1 MKKLIKTSLAVAAI
15 ALLASCGGGG
25 SSLFGANPSL
35 SGVAAVG
42 APMSGATMTLVDA
55 AGRTYTTTAGADG
68 SYSFSDL
75 SGAVAPFQLQATA
88 TMGETDVTHFALVPS
103 NSVDAVANVTPLTTA
118 ITALISPSDI
128 PVPLSASQLAAIS
141 SSDISGATSKVNTVI
156 APLVA
161 GLNLPSS
168 FDPLQ
173 TNFTA
178 NGTGADLLLDHLAV
192 TIRPEGVTI
201 ANKMAVVAST
211 ADSTSTAGS
220 QIVKNSSAVPTAL
233 TETAVT
239 NTNGFDELAAKFTEC
254 FTVARAERLV
264 ATSSSAATLH
274 VKCQGLASD
283 SYLHNGVPFMNRWA
297 KGFRATSLVNTVF
310 ARPVVRLRISEAIWA
325 GTTLVT
331 PERIAV
337 NFNFKDVNGAGYT
350 TPEIIERQIDG
361 SWLLVGNQR
370 EFNGYVESQLTYYN
384 DLANLPYNNVNS
396 SRVDAGFRILF
407 DPRTYIGSNGSVT
420 YGALDLMESGGFNTS
435 SWGVIDA
442 AKPAGAKMVGCVVV
456 RGPGEMVGA
465 KWAGF
470 HPNGILLKRPN
481 GSTVQDYMGIDRVVT
496 NGWRAAINATP
507 AQADGSAAAPSYT
520 PTGGTLLSNIC
531 DNSRTDSS
539 SSTYVTD
546 LQALGARANLFTGAA
561 NDATIAGRDPAWN
574 TSARYARLSPSA
586 TLAATLD
593 ANPKLTLEVFD
604 TDGKLRFVL
613 NTRYLGEMPPA
624 SMAKTYVDNNMVSVI
639 STESLKRYLD
649 FAAGASTTST
659 TVTGSVDLNWNT
671 PTGAFGADRIGLY
684 SEIYRSIPGNG
695 IRGPLSTRGSDASS
709 TSSLWTSDADLAAY
723 LDAIAGT
730 GFFWWNG
737 SYAKLSNGADTGSS
751 CAGTTSL
758 VSTSGVNVGRSMTSI
773 GSSNAYAGYLFGT
786 TALNAACI
794 APGTTAYVHREV
806 FTTTY
811 TDTNTRLY
819 VFTANKALRN

>member
-1 MKKLIKTSLAVAAI
+1 MKKIINSVLAVASL
-15 ALLASCGGGG
+15 ALLASCGGSGFG
-25 SSLFGANPSL
+25 DLGANPSL

-42 APMSGATMTLVDA
+42 APMAGATVTLVDA
-55 AGRTYTTTAGADG
+55 AGHTYTTTAGADG

-75 SGAVAPFQLQATA
+75 SGVVAPFQLQATA
-88 TMGETDVTHFALVPS
+88 TMGEADVTHFALVPS
-103 NSVDAVANVTPLTTA
+103 NSANAVANVTPLTTA
-118 ITALISPSDI
+118 VTALISPTDI

-161 GLNLPSS
+161 GLNLPTN

-173 TNFTA
+173 STFTA
-178 NGTGADLLLDHLAV
+178 NGTGADLLLDHLGV

-201 ANKMAVVAST
+201 SNKMAVVANS
-211 ADSTSTAGS
+211 AASTSIAGS

-239 NTNGFDELAAKFTEC
+239 NTTGFDELAAKFTEC
-254 FTVARAERLV
+254 FTVTPADRLV

-274 VKCQGLASD
+274 VKCQGIASSD
-283 SYLHNGVPFMNRWA
+283 YLHNGTPFMNRWA
-297 KGFRATSLVNTVF
+297 SGLRSSTLVNTVF

-325 GTTLVT
+325 GATLVT

-350 TPEIIERQIDG
+350 RPEIIERQTDG

-370 EFNGYVESQLTYYN
+370 QFNGYVESQLTYYN
-384 DLANLPYNNVNS
+384 DLTNLPYNNVNS
-396 SRVDAGFRILF
+396 SRVDAGFRIMF
-407 DPRTYIGSNGSVT
+407 DPRAYIGSDGSVT
-420 YGALDLMESGGFNTS
+420 YGALDLTQTGGFKTS
-435 SWGVIDA
+435 SWATIDA
-442 AKPAGAKMVGCVVV
+442 AKPDGAKMVGCIVV

-470 HPNGILLKRPN
+470 HPNGIVLKRPN
-481 GSTVQDYMGIDRVVT
+481 GSTVQDYMGIDQIVT
-496 NGWRAAINATP
+496 NGWRSAINSTT
-507 AQADGSAAAPSYT
+507 AQADGSSAAPSYT
-520 PTGGTLLSNIC
+520 PTGGTLQSNIC
-531 DNSRTDSS
+531 GNSRTDTS

-546 LQALGARANLFTGAA
+546 LQALGARTNLFTGTA

-574 TSARYARLSPSA
+574 TGARYARQSPSA

-593 ANPKLTLEVFD
+593 ANPMLTLEVFD

-613 NTRYLGEMPPA
+613 YTRYLGEMPPA
-624 SMAKTYVDNNMVSVI
+624 SMAKTYVDNSMVSVI

-649 FAAGASTTST
+649 YAAGASTTST
-659 TVTGSVDLNWNT
+659 TVTGSVDVNWTT
-671 PTGAFGADRIGLY
+671 PVGAFGADRIGLY
-684 SEIYRSIPGNG
+684 SEIYRSIPGDG
-695 IRGPLSTRGSDASS
+695 IRGPLSTRGSNASF

-730 GFFWWNG
+730 GFYWWSG
-737 SYAKLSNGADTGSS
+737 GYAKLSNGADTSSS

-773 GSSNAYAGYLFGT
+773 GSSNSYAGYLFGT

-794 APGTTAYVHREV
+794 APGTTAYVHREL

-819 VFTANKALRN
+819 VFTAKKALRN

>member
-1 MKKLIKTSLAVAAI
+1 MKKLINTSLAVATV
-15 ALLASCGGGG
+15 ALLAACGGGVT
-25 SSLFGANPSL
+25 SLFDANPSL

-42 APMSGATMTLVDA
+42 APMAGATVTLVDA
-55 AGRTYTTTAGADG
+55 AGNTYTTTAGADG
-68 SYSFSDL
+68 SYSFNDL

-88 TMGETDVTHFALVPS
+88 TMGEADVTHFALVPS
-103 NSVDAVANVTPLTTA
+103 NSANAVANVTPLTTA

-173 TNFTA
+173 TSFTA

-239 NTNGFDELAAKFTEC
+239 NTIGFDELAAKFTEC
-254 FTVARAERLV
+254 FTVAPAERLV

-274 VKCQGLASD
+274 VKCQGLAKSD
-283 SYLHNGVPFMNRWA
+283 YLHNGTPFMNRWA

-325 GTTLVT
+325 GATLVT

-350 TPEIIERQIDG
+350 TPDIIERQIDG

-384 DLANLPYNNVNS
+384 DLTNLPYNNVNS
-396 SRVDAGFRILF
+396 SRVDAGFRIMF
-407 DPRTYIGSNGSVT
+407 DPRYFIGSDGSVT
-420 YGALDLMESGGFNTS
+420 NPSLDLTQNGGFSNA
-435 SWGVIDA
+435 SWSTIDA
-442 AKPAGAKMVGCVVV
+442 AKPAGAKMVGCIVV

-470 HPNGILLKRPN
+470 HPNGIVLKRPN
-481 GSTVQDYMGIDRVVT
+481 GSSVQDYMGIDQIVN
-496 NGWRAAINATP
+496 NGWRAALNATT
-507 AQADGSAAAPSYT
+507 AQATGSAPAPSYT
-520 PTGGTLLSNIC
+520 PTGGTLQSNIC
-531 DNSRTDSS
+531 GNSRTDSS
-539 SSTYVTD
+539 SNTYVTD
-546 LQALGARANLFTGAA
+546 LQALGARTNLFTGTA

-574 TSARYARLSPSA
+574 TGARYARLTPSA

-639 STESLKRYLD
+639 STESLKRYLNYT
-649 FAAGASTTST
+649 AGASTTST
-659 TVTGSVDLNWNT
+659 TVTGFVDVNWTT
-671 PTGAFGADRIGLY
+671 PVGAFGADRIGLY
-684 SEIYRSIPGNG
+684 AEIYRSIPGNG

-730 GFFWWNG
+730 GFYWWDG
-737 SYAKLSNGADTGSS
+737 SYAKLSNGADTSSS

-773 GSSNAYAGYLFGT
+773 GPSNPYAGTLFGT
-786 TALNAACI
+786 TALSAACI

>member
-1 MKKLIKTSLAVAAI
+1 MKKLIKTTLAVASL
-15 ALLASCGGGG
+15 ALLASCGGGVT
-25 SSLFGANPSL
+25 SLFGANPSL
-35 SGVAAVG
+35 SGIAAVG
-42 APMSGATMTLVDA
+42 APMAGATVTLVDA
-55 AGRTYTTTAGADG
+55 AGNTFTTTAGADG

-103 NSVDAVANVTPLTTA
+103 NSANAVANVTPLTTA

-211 ADSTSTAGS
+211 AASTAGS

-239 NTNGFDELAAKFTEC
+239 NTIGFDELAAKFTEC
-254 FTVARAERLV
+254 FSVAPAERLL

-274 VKCQGLASD
+274 VKCQGLAKSD
-283 SYLHNGVPFMNRWA
+283 YLHNGTPFMNRWA
-297 KGFRATSLVNTVF
+297 KGFRASSLVNTTF
-310 ARPVVRLRISEAIWA
+310 TRPVVRLRTSE
-325 GTTLVT
+325 T

-384 DLANLPYNNVNS
+384 DLSNLPYNNVNS
-396 SRVDAGFRILF
+396 SRVDAGFRIMF
-407 DPRTYIGSNGSVT
+407 DPRTYMGSDGSVT
-420 YGALDLMESGGFNTS
+420 YGALDLMQAGGFNTS

-470 HPNGILLKRPN
+470 HPNGIVLKRPN
-481 GSTVQDYMGIDRVVT
+481 GSTVQDYMGIDQIVT
-496 NGWRAAINATP
+496 NGWRSAINATT
-507 AQADGSAAAPSYT
+507 AQATGSAAAPSYT

-531 DNSRTDSS
+531 GNSRTDTS

-546 LQALGARANLFTGAA
+546 LQALGARTNLFTGTA
-561 NDATIAGRDPAWN
+561 NDATITGRDPAWN
-574 TSARYARLSPSA
+574 TGARYARLTPSA

-649 FAAGASTTST
+649 FAAGVSTTST
-659 TVTGSVDLNWNT
+659 TVTGSVDVSWTT
-671 PTGAFGADRIGLY
+671 PGGSFGADRIGLY
-684 SEIYRSIPGNG
+684 SEIYRSIPGDG
-695 IRGPLSTRGSDASS
+695 IRGPLSTRGSNASR
-709 TSSLWTSDADLAAY
+709 TSSLWASDADLAAY

-730 GFFWWNG
+730 GFYWWDG

>member
-1 MKKLIKTSLAVAAI
+1 MKKLIKTSLSVATL
-15 ALLASCGGGG
+15 ALLAACGGGVT
-25 SSLFGANPSL
+25 SLFDANPSL

-42 APMSGATMTLVDA
+42 APMAGATMTLVDA
-55 AGRTYTTTAGADG
+55 AGNTYTTTAGADG
-68 SYSFSDL
+68 SYSFNDL

-103 NSVDAVANVTPLTTA
+103 NNANAVANVTPLTTA

-211 ADSTSTAGS
+211 AASTSTAGS

-239 NTNGFDELAAKFTEC
+239 NTIGFDELAAKFTEC
-254 FTVARAERLV
+254 FTVAPAERLV

-274 VKCQGLASD
+274 VKCQGLAKSD
-283 SYLHNGVPFMNRWA
+283 YLHNGVPFMNRWA
-297 KGFRATSLVNTVF
+297 QGFRATSLVNTVF

-325 GTTLVT
+325 GATLVT

-337 NFNFKDVNGAGYT
+337 NFNFKDVDGAGYT
-350 TPEIIERQIDG
+350 KPEIIERQIDG

-384 DLANLPYNNVNS
+384 DLTNLPYNNINS

-407 DPRTYIGSNGSVT
+407 DPRTYIGSDGSVT
-420 YGALDLMESGGFNTS
+420 YGALDLMQSGGFNTS
-435 SWGVIDA
+435 SWDAIYA
-442 AKPAGAKMVGCVVV
+442 AKPGSARMVGCVVV

-481 GSTVQDYMGIDRVVT
+481 GSTVQDYMGIDQIVT
-496 NGWRAAINATP
+496 NGWRSAINATT

-520 PTGGTLLSNIC
+520 PTGGTLQSNIC
-531 DNSRTDSS
+531 GNSRTDTS

-546 LQALGARANLFTGAA
+546 LQALGARTNLFTGTA

-574 TSARYARLSPSA
+574 TGARYARLSPSA

-593 ANPKLTLEVFD
+593 ANPMLTLEVFD
-604 TDGKLRFVL
+604 TDGKLRFVRY
-613 NTRYLGEMPPA
+613 TRYLGEMPPA
-624 SMAKTYVDNNMVSVI
+624 SMAKTYVDNSMVSVI

-649 FAAGASTTST
+649 YAAGASTTT
-659 TVTGSVDLNWNT
+659 DTATGSVNVNWTT
-671 PTGAFGADRIGLY
+671 PLGAFGADRIGLY
-684 SEIYRSIPGNG
+684 AEIYRSIPGNG

-730 GFFWWNG
+730 GFYWWSG
-737 SYAKLSNGADTGSS
+737 SYAKLSNVADTGSS
-751 CAGTTSL
+751 CAGSASL
-758 VSTSGVNVGRSMTSI
+758 VSTSGVGVGRSMTSI
-773 GSSNAYAGYLFGT
+773 GSGNDYAGTMFGT

-794 APGTTAYVHREV
+794 APGTSAYLHREV